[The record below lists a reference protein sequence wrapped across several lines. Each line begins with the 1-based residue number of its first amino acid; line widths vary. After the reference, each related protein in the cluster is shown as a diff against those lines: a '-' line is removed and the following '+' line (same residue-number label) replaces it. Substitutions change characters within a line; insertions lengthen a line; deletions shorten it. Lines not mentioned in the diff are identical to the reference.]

1 MQMVKQSLTVHGN
14 RVSPPVQVRV
24 KGSDS
29 HRLAFRRWPPSMQA
43 TAYPVG
49 TGQGARN
56 KCLSSS
62 TGPEPLC
69 SPRNHPHRQVPHD
82 KHWSPGWKQLEG
94 LP

>member
-14 RVSPPVQVRV
+14 RVSPPVHVSV

-69 SPRNHPHRQVPHD
+69 SPRPTRQRDIV
-82 KHWSPGWKQLEG
+82 
-94 LP
+94 LPQEPPPQAGPS